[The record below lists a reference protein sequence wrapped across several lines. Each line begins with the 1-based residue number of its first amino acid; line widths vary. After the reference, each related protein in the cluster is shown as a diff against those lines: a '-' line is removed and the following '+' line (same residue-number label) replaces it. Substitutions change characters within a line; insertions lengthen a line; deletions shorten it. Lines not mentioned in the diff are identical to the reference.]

1 MTRFGASPRRAG
13 AANLRAGL
21 PRHVP
26 HGVRPALDA
35 LLGLRR
41 HGAAMRGLLAL
52 DAQRREGPRAP
63 ASRSQGMDYAE
74 SRPYTAGDDVRR
86 IDWRVTARTGRAHT
100 KLYELERGNDVYCIV
115 DQRAPMRFGTRA
127 AFKSVVA
134 ADIAAL
140 AGWAAAEGGDR
151 FGALIAGAG
160 GASIRVGLAEGSTQA
175 LCAALV
181 AGASHHA
188 ALVAGASH
196 HAAPVAATDDAAPE
210 PPTSLDRLAARA
222 AEEAAI
228 GTRFVVV
235 SDFADPDEVLA
246 SAARRLRSRGEIVF
260 IWVHDAL
267 EVGLPPP
274 ARYPITDGREHL
286 VLDTAPAGVR
296 AAHARE
302 VAARR
307 ERLARFDAQPG
318 TRCHAVR
325 TGEEIF
331 SALERPFAP
340 ARSPA
345 GQAFGSAE

>member
-1 MTRFGASPRRAG
+1 MTRFGASLRRSG
-13 AANLRAGL
+13 ASSLRAGL

-26 HGVRPALDA
+26 RGVRPALDA

-52 DAQRREGPRAP
+52 DAQRREGPRDP

-74 SRPYTAGDDVRR
+74 SRLYTPGDDARR

-100 KLYELERGNDVYCIV
+100 KLFELERGNDVYCIV

-127 AFKSVVA
+127 AFKSVLA
-134 ADIAAL
+134 AEIAAL
-140 AGWAAAEGGDR
+140 AGWAAAEGANR
-151 FGALIAGAG
+151 FGALIAGAS

-181 AGASHHA
+181 AASE
-188 ALVAGASH
+188 
-196 HAAPVAATDDAAPE
+196 DQAPE
-210 PPTSLDRLAARA
+210 TPASLDLLAARA
-222 AEEAAI
+222 VEEAAI

-235 SDFADPDEVLA
+235 SDFADPEAALA
-246 SAARRLRSRGEIVF
+246 SAVRRLRSRGEMVL
-260 IWVHDAL
+260 IWVHDSL

-274 ARYPITDGREHL
+274 ARYPITDGREHF
-286 VLDTAPAGVR
+286 VLDTAPARVR

-307 ERLARFDAQPG
+307 ERLARFAAQPG
-318 TRCHAVR
+318 TRCHAVC
-325 TGEEIF
+325 TGEELF
-331 SALERPFAP
+331 AALERPFAE
-340 ARSPA
+340 RVA
-345 GQAFGSAE
+345 G

>member
-74 SRPYTAGDDVRR
+74 SRPYTPGDDVRR

-140 AGWAAAEGGDR
+140 AGWATAEGSDR

-188 ALVAGASH
+188 ALVA
-196 HAAPVAATDDAAPE
+196 ATDDAAPE

-235 SDFADPDEVLA
+235 SDFADPDEALA

-345 GQAFGSAE
+345 GQAFGSTE